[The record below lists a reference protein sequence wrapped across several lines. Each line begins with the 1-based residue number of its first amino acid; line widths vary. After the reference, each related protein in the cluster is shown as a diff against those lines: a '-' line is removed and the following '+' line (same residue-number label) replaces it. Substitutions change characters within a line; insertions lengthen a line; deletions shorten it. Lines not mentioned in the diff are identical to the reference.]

1 MSGRPILG
9 LKKRPDPSTKPKVDP
24 AKVSLSESFGWRF
37 IERDH
42 RYILQKLY
50 VTYGGVVSD
59 QTLSHH
65 PWQSPPT
72 TELSRTWVDVPLVPE
87 TYVG

>member
-42 RYILQKLY
+42 RYILQKM
-50 VTYGGVVSD
+50 VVSYLNPD
-59 QTLSHH
+59 NALILNR
-65 PWQSPPT
+65 
-72 TELSRTWVDVPLVPE
+72 ELSRTWVDVPLVPE

>member
-1 MSGRPILG
+1 VRPTLT

-42 RYILQKLY
+42 RYILQKM
-50 VTYGGVVSD
+50 VVSYLNPD
-59 QTLSHH
+59 NALILNR
-65 PWQSPPT
+65 
-72 TELSRTWVDVPLVPE
+72 ELSRTWVDVPLVPE

>member
-1 MSGRPILG
+1 MSRPILG
-9 LKKRPDPSTKPKVDP
+9 LKKRPDPSTRPKVDP
-24 AKVSLSESFGWRF
+24 AKVSLSESLGWRF

-50 VTYGGVVSD
+50 VTYMKQDLCGDGIFEN
-59 QTLSHH
+59 TA
-65 PWQSPPT
+65 
-72 TELSRTWVDVPLVPE
+72 ELSRTWVDVPLVPE